1 VATPNVSQFIC
12 GYKKC
17 PVGSH
22 CLNAHSHGLPFEDGH
37 VNIDEFNFGITSFD
51 NIWWA
56 ILTMFEILVGEGWV
70 KILYIYW
77 NAMHPFVAMLYF
89 NSAIFFGT
97 IFMLNLVLG
106 VISYTFSKVTE
117 EDRQSSMSPMEVMAQ
132 IMLGKGKDTRR
143 GRKEI
148 RKLKRNKTRRLS
160 IGMR

>member
-1 VATPNVSQFIC
+1 
-12 GYKKC
+12 
-17 PVGSH
+17 
-22 CLNAHSHGLPFEDGH
+22 
-37 VNIDEFNFGITSFD
+37 
-51 NIWWA
+51 
-56 ILTMFEILVGEGWV
+56 MFEILVGEGWV

-132 IMLGKGKDTRR
+132 IMLGKGKVTRR

-148 RKLKRNKTRRLS
+148 RKLKKNKTKRLS